1 MGKLKRTPEDIV
13 RVRYRVGIERSQE
26 IIATRKI
33 CDKKVTDLT
42 EKHGGSVKFS
52 RVVLASAYPFGAPH
66 V

>member
-1 MGKLKRTPEDIV
+1 VNKTPEDIV
-13 RVRYRVGIERSQE
+13 RVRYRVGAERSQE

-42 EKHGGSVKFS
+42 EKHGGSIKFS